1 MLHHV
6 TKNLTRVSINGIII
20 LILFLSGLIMKAL
33 IYYYGQKDSFF
44 CQKSFNKWG
53 TYVYRCY
60 SAMQVCISVTQN
72 VFSLCEQAFRV
83 SSEEYFIF
91 IWAYLLVFGVLY
103 QPDWSMGIDLCT
115 SYIATQHIYFYQLAN
130 NWSLLPSLW
139 GISKLRKKQWDYC
152 TLYRTTLK

>member
-1 MLHHV
+1 
-6 TKNLTRVSINGIII
+6 
-20 LILFLSGLIMKAL
+20 
-33 IYYYGQKDSFF
+33 
-44 CQKSFNKWG
+44 
-53 TYVYRCY
+53 
-60 SAMQVCISVTQN
+60 MQVCISVTQN

-139 GISKLRKKQWDYC
+139 GISKLRKK
-152 TLYRTTLK
+152 TVGLLYALQNDTEIEDAVFADLRVRLGSYEVVASRDHKQENCFWRPHLV